1 MSSLIEACQEGSIW
15 KSGVLANELCSS
27 SPLMTLLSHL
37 QFKMTA
43 SSQATNSVLMKGAGL
58 PEENSFAFQLHLE
71 TVDMALPSLKPL
83 H

>member
-1 MSSLIEACQEGSIW
+1 
-15 KSGVLANELCSS
+15 
-27 SPLMTLLSHL
+27 MTLLSHL